1 MTKLTVVIE
10 MKNNMKKLLLSILF
24 ISFVSIASADEK
36 LDKILIELQTLNK
49 DLKTLEKAVYSKS
62 FTANA
67 SGTNTGIP
75 SALEGALTRQLVKL
89 SDLEEQIQKITAGYE
104 ETLFK
109 LQKISERVD
118 KIQKDTELRFSEIGN
133 QAPATTNT
141 PVTNKVVTAEKTKN
155 VKADKKFPG
164 TDKPQDF
171 ASTLNSSKPVVAE
184 KQKIQTISPA
194 AVVKTAEVEKPKLLP
209 KGSPE
214 NQYKFATSFIKVGD
228 YEKAEIALKEFIE
241 TNPNHNLTGNAQYW
255 FAETYYIRQL
265 YHDAAAAYLD
275 GYQKYPKSNKAPQN
289 LLKLGITLAELGE
302 KEQGCLMLTGLEK
315 QYPKAEKSIIQKAKY
330 ETSKYKCK
338 KT

>member
-1 MTKLTVVIE
+1 
-10 MKNNMKKLLLSILF
+10 MKNNMKKFLLSILF

-133 QAPATTNT
+133 QAPTTTNT
-141 PVTNKVVTAEKTKN
+141 PATNKVATAEKTKN

-171 ASTLNSSKPVVAE
+171 ASTINSSKTIVAE
-184 KQKIQTISPA
+184 NQKIKNQIATKTGTALTCSNCDLSKFKR
-194 AVVKTAEVEKPKLLP
+194 VVSGKMK
-209 KGSPE
+209 
-214 NQYKFATSFIKVGD
+214 
-228 YEKAEIALKEFIE
+228 
-241 TNPNHNLTGNAQYW
+241 
-255 FAETYYIRQL
+255 
-265 YHDAAAAYLD
+265 
-275 GYQKYPKSNKAPQN
+275 
-289 LLKLGITLAELGE
+289 
-302 KEQGCLMLTGLEK
+302 
-315 QYPKAEKSIIQKAKY
+315 
-330 ETSKYKCK
+330 
-338 KT
+338 

>member
-1 MTKLTVVIE
+1 
-10 MKNNMKKLLLSILF
+10 MKKFLATLFF
-24 ISFVSIASADEK
+24 ISFISFASADET
-36 LDKILIELQTLNK
+36 LNKILNELQILNK

-62 FTANA
+62 FTAN
-67 SGTNTGIP
+67 STGTNTGIP

-89 SDLEEQIQKITAGYE
+89 SELEEQIQKITSGYE

-133 QAPATTNT
+133 QVQ
-141 PVTNKVVTAEKTKN
+141 VTNNAPSTKNLASAEKAKKPD
-155 VKADKKFPG
+155 VQKKDVQKKFPG

-171 ASTLNSSKPVVAE
+171 ANTLNSSKPVVAE
-184 KQKIQTISPA
+184 KQQIQTISPA

-209 KGSPE
+209 KGTPE
-214 NQYKFATSFIKVGD
+214 KQYKFATSFIKVGD

-302 KEQGCLMLTGLEK
+302 KEQGCLMLTGLAK
-315 QYPKAEKSIIQKAKY
+315 QYPKAEQSIIQKAKY

-338 KT
+338 KS

>member
-1 MTKLTVVIE
+1 
-10 MKNNMKKLLLSILF
+10 MKKFLATLFF
-24 ISFVSIASADEK
+24 ISFISVASADET
-36 LDKILIELQTLNK
+36 LNKILNELQILNK

-62 FTANA
+62 FTANSA
-67 SGTNTGIP
+67 GTNTGIP

-89 SDLEEQIQKITAGYE
+89 SELEEQIQKITAGYE

-133 QAPATTNT
+133 QV
-141 PVTNKVVTAEKTKN
+141 PVANNVPSTKNLASAEKAKKPD
-155 VKADKKFPG
+155 VQKKDVQKKFPG

-171 ASTLNSSKPVVAE
+171 ANTLNSSKPVVAE
-184 KQKIQTISPA
+184 KQQIQTISPA

-209 KGSPE
+209 KGTPE
-214 NQYKFATSFIKVGD
+214 KQYKFATSFIKVGD

-302 KEQGCLMLTGLEK
+302 KEQGCLMLTGLAK
-315 QYPKAEKSIIQKAKY
+315 QYPKAEQSIIQKAKY

-338 KT
+338 KS

>member
-1 MTKLTVVIE
+1 
-10 MKNNMKKLLLSILF
+10 MKKFLITFFF
-24 ISFVSIASADEK
+24 ISFISVASADET
-36 LDKILIELQTLNK
+36 LNKILNELQILNK

-62 FTANA
+62 FTANSA
-67 SGTNTGIP
+67 GTNTGIP

-89 SDLEEQIQKITAGYE
+89 SELEEQIQKITAGYE

-133 QAPATTNT
+133 QVLEANNAPSTKNLAS
-141 PVTNKVVTAEKTKN
+141 AEKAKKPD
-155 VKADKKFPG
+155 VQKKDVQKKFPG

-171 ASTLNSSKPVVAE
+171 ANTLNSSKPVVAE
-184 KQKIQTISPA
+184 KQQIQTISPA

-209 KGSPE
+209 KGTPE
-214 NQYKFATSFIKVGD
+214 KQYKFATSFIKVGD

-302 KEQGCLMLTGLEK
+302 KEQGCLMLTGLAK
-315 QYPKAEKSIIQKAKY
+315 QYPKAEQSIIQKAKY

-338 KT
+338 KS

>member
-1 MTKLTVVIE
+1 
-10 MKNNMKKLLLSILF
+10 
-24 ISFVSIASADEK
+24 
-36 LDKILIELQTLNK
+36 
-49 DLKTLEKAVYSKS
+49 
-62 FTANA
+62 
-67 SGTNTGIP
+67 
-75 SALEGALTRQLVKL
+75 VKL

-133 QAPATTNT
+133 QV
-141 PVTNKVVTAEKTKN
+141 PVANNVPSTKNLASAEKAKKPD
-155 VKADKKFPG
+155 VQKKDVQKKFPG

-171 ASTLNSSKPVVAE
+171 ANTLNSSKPVVAK
-184 KQKIQTISPA
+184 KQQIQTISPA

-209 KGSPE
+209 KGTPE
-214 NQYKFATSFIKVGD
+214 KQYKFATSFIKVGD

-302 KEQGCLMLTGLEK
+302 KEQGCLMLTGLAK
-315 QYPKAEKSIIQKAKY
+315 QYPKAEQSIIQKAKY

-338 KT
+338 KS

>member
-1 MTKLTVVIE
+1 
-10 MKNNMKKLLLSILF
+10 MKKFLATFFF
-24 ISFVSIASADEK
+24 ISFISVASADET
-36 LDKILIELQTLNK
+36 LNKILNELQILNK

-62 FTANA
+62 FTANSA
-67 SGTNTGIP
+67 GTNTGIP

-89 SDLEEQIQKITAGYE
+89 SELEEQIQKITAGYE

-133 QAPATTNT
+133 QV
-141 PVTNKVVTAEKTKN
+141 PVANNVPSTKNLASAEKAKKPD
-155 VKADKKFPG
+155 VQKKDVQKKFPG

-171 ASTLNSSKPVVAE
+171 ANTLNSSKPVVAE
-184 KQKIQTISPA
+184 KQQIQTISPA

-209 KGSPE
+209 KGTPE
-214 NQYKFATSFIKVGD
+214 KQYKFATSFIKVGD

-302 KEQGCLMLTGLEK
+302 KEQGCLMLTGLAK
-315 QYPKAEKSIIQKAKY
+315 QYPKAEQSIIQKAKY

-338 KT
+338 KS

>member
-1 MTKLTVVIE
+1 
-10 MKNNMKKLLLSILF
+10 MKKFLATLFF
-24 ISFVSIASADEK
+24 ISFISVASADET
-36 LDKILIELQTLNK
+36 LNKILNELQILNK

-62 FTANA
+62 FTANSA
-67 SGTNTGIP
+67 GSNTGIP

-89 SDLEEQIQKITAGYE
+89 SELEEQIQKITSGYE

-133 QAPATTNT
+133 QVPVANNAPSTKNL
-141 PVTNKVVTAEKTKN
+141 VSAEKAKKPDAQKKD
-155 VKADKKFPG
+155 VQKKFPG

-171 ASTLNSSKPVVAE
+171 ANTLNSSKPVVAE
-184 KQKIQTISPA
+184 KQQIQTISPA

-209 KGSPE
+209 KGTPE
-214 NQYKFATSFIKVGD
+214 KQYKFATSFIKVGD

-302 KEQGCLMLTGLEK
+302 KEQGCLMLTGLAK
-315 QYPKAEKSIIQKAKY
+315 QYPKAEQSIIQKAKY

-338 KT
+338 KS

>member
-1 MTKLTVVIE
+1 
-10 MKNNMKKLLLSILF
+10 MKKFLITFFF
-24 ISFVSIASADEK
+24 ISFISVASADET
-36 LDKILIELQTLNK
+36 LNKILNELQILNK

-62 FTANA
+62 FTANSA
-67 SGTNTGIP
+67 GTNTGIP

-89 SDLEEQIQKITAGYE
+89 SELEEQIQKITAGYE

-133 QAPATTNT
+133 QVPVANNAPSTKNLAS
-141 PVTNKVVTAEKTKN
+141 AEKAKKPD
-155 VKADKKFPG
+155 VQKKDVQKKFPG

-171 ASTLNSSKPVVAE
+171 ANTLNSSKPVVAE
-184 KQKIQTISPA
+184 KQQIQTISPA

-209 KGSPE
+209 KGTPE
-214 NQYKFATSFIKVGD
+214 KQYKFATSFIKVGD

-302 KEQGCLMLTGLEK
+302 KEQGCLMLTGLAK
-315 QYPKAEKSIIQKAKY
+315 QYPKAEQSIIQKAKY

-338 KT
+338 KS

>member
-1 MTKLTVVIE
+1 
-10 MKNNMKKLLLSILF
+10 MKKFLATLLF
-24 ISFVSIASADEK
+24 ISFISVASADET
-36 LDKILIELQTLNK
+36 LNKILNEIQILNK

-62 FTANA
+62 FTANSA
-67 SGTNTGIP
+67 GTNTGIP

-89 SDLEEQIQKITAGYE
+89 SELEEQIQKITAGYE

-133 QAPATTNT
+133 QV
-141 PVTNKVVTAEKTKN
+141 PVANNVPSTKNLASAEKAKKPD
-155 VKADKKFPG
+155 VQKKDVQKKFPG

-171 ASTLNSSKPVVAE
+171 ANTLNSSKPVVAE
-184 KQKIQTISPA
+184 KQQIQTISPA
-194 AVVKTAEVEKPKLLP
+194 AVVKTAQVEKPKLLP
-209 KGSPE
+209 KGTPE
-214 NQYKFATSFIKVGD
+214 KQYKFATSFIKVGD

-302 KEQGCLMLTGLEK
+302 KEQGCLMLTGLAK
-315 QYPKAEKSIIQKAKY
+315 QYPKAEQSIIQKAKY

-338 KT
+338 KS